1 MLIVVVLPSV
11 LHILNSQ
18 LVLVLHKFMYYFEHK
33 FLDDVAQK
41 ICSSVGVS
49 TVLCKTLLQ
58 SLHEQ
63 LSWNDAVVSV
73 LGESKVIFSD
83 HT

>member
-41 ICSSVGVS
+41 ICSSVRGV
-49 TVLCKTLLQ
+49 
-58 SLHEQ
+58 
-63 LSWNDAVVSV
+63 NRVVQDITA
-73 LGESKVIFSD
+73 KPP
-83 HT
+83 